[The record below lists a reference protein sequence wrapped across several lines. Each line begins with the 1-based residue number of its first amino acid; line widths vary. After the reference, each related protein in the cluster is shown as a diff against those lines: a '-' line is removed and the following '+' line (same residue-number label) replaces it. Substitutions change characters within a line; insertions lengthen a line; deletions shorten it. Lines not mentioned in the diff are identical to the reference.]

1 LVKPGAVTL
10 AIDGQAIATNEE
22 FHALLNRKAGVPV
35 ELTMV
40 PAPGSKPATQTV
52 TPVSMEQE
60 RELAYDHIGSTGGKP

>member
-1 LVKPGAVTL
+1 
-10 AIDGQAIATNEE
+10 
-22 FHALLNRKAGVPV
+22 LLNRKAGVPV